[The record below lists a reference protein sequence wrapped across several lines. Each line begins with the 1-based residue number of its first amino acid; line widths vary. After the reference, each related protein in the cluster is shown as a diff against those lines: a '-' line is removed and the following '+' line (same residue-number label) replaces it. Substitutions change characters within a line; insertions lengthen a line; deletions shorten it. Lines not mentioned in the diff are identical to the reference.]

1 MNNKVLIKLI
11 LPELDT
17 SFDILIPVNE
27 IIWKIK
33 KLLVKSVSD
42 LEGIK
47 LDMNAEYIL
56 LNKRNNRIYNN
67 NEIVINPDIRNSTE
81 LLLITNKECKDNV
94 KTIDYQLV

>member
-67 NEIVINPDIRNSTE
+67 NEIVINTDIRNSTE
-81 LLLITNKECKDNV
+81 LLLITNKEM
-94 KTIDYQLV
+94 